1 MPETIYY
8 ISSEDP
14 VVEYV
19 PQEGPEN
26 TICQGNKEKTSEG
39 GADITKEIQSDY
51 ILQARAGSRR
61 YSNIASGSSGEDQ
74 ITEEQ
79 RQGSTM
85 YQVQRGA

>member
-51 ILQARAGSRR
+51 IL
-61 YSNIASGSSGEDQ
+61 
-74 ITEEQ
+74 
-79 RQGSTM
+79 
-85 YQVQRGA
+85 